1 LSSLTVLS
9 CMRTFIISLLAAL
22 TIAAAVAHADD
33 QRSDSI
39 LVVGDSLS
47 AGFGIDLDRS
57 WVALLQDR
65 LTSEG
70 YGYRVV
76 NASISGDTTTGG
88 LRRLPRALNLNDPK
102 IVVIELGGNDALRG
116 TPIRI
121 IRENLLDMIQ
131 LCKTAGARVI
141 LAGMLI
147 PPNYG
152 QAYTDNF
159 ERIYKDLSA
168 DHHVSLVP
176 FFMENVALDPTLM
189 QRDGIHPNENG
200 QPFLMEKVW
209 SVLQPKLSDFDEA
222 AVADQGG

>member
-1 LSSLTVLS
+1 
-9 CMRTFIISLLAAL
+9 MRVFIINLLAAL
-22 TIAAAVAHADD
+22 TIAAAVAHAED

-65 LTSEG
+65 LTREG

-88 LRRLPRALNLNDPK
+88 LRRLPRALDLNSPT

-121 IRENLLDMIQ
+121 IRENLLRMIQ
-131 LCKTAGARVI
+131 LCKTAGAHVI

-159 ERIYKDLSA
+159 ERIYQELSA
-168 DHHVSLVP
+168 DNHVSLIP

-189 QRDGIHPNENG
+189 QADGIHPNEKG

-209 SVLQPKLSDFDEA
+209 SVLQPALSGFDET
-222 AVADQGG
+222 AVANQGG

>member
-1 LSSLTVLS
+1 
-9 CMRTFIISLLAAL
+9 MRAFLINLLAAL
-22 TIAAAVAHADD
+22 TIATAVAHAED

-65 LTSEG
+65 LTREG

-88 LRRLPRALNLNDPK
+88 LRRLPRALNLNDPA

-121 IRENLLDMIQ
+121 IRDNLQRMIE
-131 LCKTAGARVI
+131 LCKSAGARVI

-168 DHHVSLVP
+168 DKHVYLIP
-176 FFMENVALDPTLM
+176 FFMEDVALDPTLM
-189 QRDGIHPNENG
+189 QPDGIHPNEAG

-209 SVLQPKLSDFDEA
+209 AVLQPQLRGFDNT
-222 AVADQGG
+222 AVASHGG